1 MRLFKRYTTDTSPQ
15 LVSAVPISQ
24 DVTTTNNAES
34 NTTERSEEK
43 SKTEDNKLD
52 DILSI
57 KEDTQKESMDSSILT
72 RKGKNIIKL
81 YIITSQQCACI
92 LCATSSQYK
101 KIFVFLRLSVIYN
114 NKVEVNF

>member
-43 SKTEDNKLD
+43 SKTDDKLD
-52 DILSI
+52 DILPI
-57 KEDTQKESMDSSILT
+57 KEDTDTQKESMDSSILT
-72 RKGKNIIKL
+72 RKGKNIRL
-81 YIITSQQCACI
+81 YII
-92 LCATSSQYK
+92 
-101 KIFVFLRLSVIYN
+101 
-114 NKVEVNF
+114 